1 MYKLSILLL
10 IIKIYINNIMI
21 SENYCNNIK
30 SNLLDMGFMEEHI
43 NIVLNIT
50 NSEEDAINL
59 IIKML
64 ENEEFYIQMKE
75 NYLLSIDKKS
85 YFESNP
91 NKYKMTIVVRKDLNM
106 SVGKIA
112 AQVGHG
118 VLKSYQ
124 NALSEYPT
132 YVHNWEKNNGSTKI
146 VLSVNSLQEIL
157 NIKEEA
163 TINKLPYELIRDAG
177 RTEVDPFTIT
187 VIAIGPGPSE
197 VVDKVTGKLELLK

>member
-10 IIKIYINNIMI
+10 IVKLYINNIMT

-30 SNLLDMGFMEEHI
+30 SNLLDMGFMEDHI

-132 YVHNWEKNNGSTKI
+132 YVYNWENSGSTKI

-163 TINKLPYELIRDAG
+163 NINKLPYGLIRDAG
-177 RTEVDPFTIT
+177 RTEIDPFTIT
-187 VIAIGPGPSE
+187 VIAIGPGPCE